1 MNFDKREGRVDIN
14 MTDIC
19 TGNTTFTGDGSDNR
33 TGLDAVL
40 LADFD
45 ALARTSSDCVSR

>member
-1 MNFDKREGRVDIN
+1 MNFDKREGRVDID

-19 TGNTTFTGDGSDNR
+19 TGDTTFTGDGSDNR
-33 TGLDAVL
+33 TGLDAVR

-45 ALARTSSDCVSR
+45 AVARTSPDCVSR